1 MCLLNSLESVIN
13 TVLVSP
19 VSSEGSQN
27 GDCGLVIGK
36 SSI

>member
-1 MCLLNSLESVIN
+1 MCPRNSLELVIN

-19 VSSEGSQN
+19 VFSEGSQN